1 MPRPDPRAL
10 PCYPDLARLINGF
23 FLAPNP
29 PRQVFTGPVQPLLGL
44 IRDPIRPNLIKKKK
58 TQIETETE
66 TVTQINQHCVISFA
80 EMRFLD
86 RK

>member
-1 MPRPDPRAL
+1 MAMGRVQVGFFDAQTRPAGPPLLPRPGPF
-10 PCYPDLARLINGF
+10 NKWF

-58 TQIETETE
+58 P
-66 TVTQINQHCVISFA
+66 
-80 EMRFLD
+80 
-86 RK
+86 K